1 MIQKDGKFQF
11 DKDKEAVHSYFVDY
25 INQNTVF
32 FHDLKEKIDYL
43 IKNDYYEEEFL
54 SRYTFEEIKEVFKEA
69 YAKKFRFPSFMSAFK
84 FYNDYALK
92 TNDKKK
98 FWSAMKTG
106 FPLSPYSS
114 QTAIR
119 RKRKSSSE

>member
-98 FWSAMKTG
+98 FLNAMKTES
-106 FPLSPYSS
+106 LS
-114 QTAIR
+114 
-119 RKRKSSSE
+119 

>member
-1 MIQKDGKFQF
+1 MPKWIQLNNEIMIQKDGKFQF

-69 YAKKFRFPSFMSAFK
+69 YAKNSDSR
-84 FYNDYALK
+84 
-92 TNDKKK
+92 
-98 FWSAMKTG
+98 
-106 FPLSPYSS
+106 PL
-114 QTAIR
+114 
-119 RKRKSSSE
+119 